1 MLQCLPFSDFPS
13 EPFHIH
19 IEEYSSHTLVEWEG
33 AVSDLDM
40 VYELLI
46 KNYSGDDKIFRYP
59 GSNSKIYKTNLS
71 INDDVIIQICTTNVL
86 GKNCSSTFKVKRG
99 NKEAKYEAGK

>member
-19 IEEYSSHTLVEWEG
+19 IEKYSSHILVEWEG
-33 AVSDLDM
+33 AILDSDM

-46 KNYSGDDKIFRYP
+46 KNYSGDDKIFKYP
-59 GSNSKIYKTNLS
+59 GSNSKIYKTNLIFS
-71 INDDVIIQICTTNVL
+71 DEIIIQICTTNVL

-99 NKEAKYEAGK
+99 DKAKYEAGE

>member
-19 IEEYSSHTLVEWEG
+19 IEKYSSHILVEWEG
-33 AVSDLDM
+33 AILDSDII
-40 VYELLI
+40 YELLI

-59 GSNSKIYKTNLS
+59 GSNSKIYKTNLT
-71 INDDVIIQICTTNVL
+71 INGDIIIQICTTNVL

-99 NKEAKYEAGK
+99 NKPKYEAGK